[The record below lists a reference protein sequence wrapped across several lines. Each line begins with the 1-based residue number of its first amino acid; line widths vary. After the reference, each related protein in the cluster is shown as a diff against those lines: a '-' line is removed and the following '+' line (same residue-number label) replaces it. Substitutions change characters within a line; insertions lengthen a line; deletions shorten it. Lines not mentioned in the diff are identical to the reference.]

1 MSIPA
6 KGSCGAATPTI
17 TGKTVKVGT
26 KSFDSMFAELREL
39 HAGAGLNEVP
49 KGGFNS
55 DQYAEANGVTAAA
68 AYNYCNRLFKAGKL
82 KKHLVRDASCSNGA
96 RLRTYFVKAG

>member
-1 MSIPA
+1 MSI
-6 KGSCGAATPTI
+6 PTI

-26 KSFDSMFAELREL
+26 KSFSAMFAELREL
-39 HAGAGLNEVP
+39 HSAGHDTTPPAGA
-49 KGGFNS
+49 FNAE
-55 DQYAEANGVTAAA
+55 QYAEANGVTAAS

-82 KKHLVRDASCSNGA
+82 KKHLVRDASGGNGI